1 MIFNQSAGSGG
12 AGGSAIKS
20 IQSVTASTAGSTSMP
35 RVLTLTTEVNPQN
48 CIYEIGGTCSD
59 YANEDVICGWMISS
73 VTSTTVSITN
83 AAGSSAPAV
92 DSVVSVTVIEF
103 NDGIIKQNYFQYVNP
118 LPTKTTTLSVPVS
131 DASKSIVSALPLIRV
146 YYGSYYPAAFR
157 PIFSFSNSST
167 IQSIG
172 KSGSAGNF
180 NGTVN
185 AQIVEFN

>member
-20 IQSVTASTAGSTSMP
+20 IQSVTANTAGSTSMP

-59 YANEDVICGWMISS
+59 YANADVICGWMISS

-83 AAGSSAPAV
+83 VAGSAAPEV
-92 DSVVSVTVIEF
+92 DSVISVTVIEF
-103 NDGIIKQNYFQYVNP
+103 NDGIIKQNYFQSVNP
-118 LPTKTTTLSVPVS
+118 RPTMTTTLTTSVS
-131 DASKSIVSALPLIRV
+131 DITKSAVLAVPIIRF
-146 YYGSYYPAAFR
+146 YFSSYYPAAFR

-172 KSGSAGNF
+172 KSGSAGNMPSL
-180 NGTVN
+180 N
-185 AQIVEFN
+185 AQIIEFY